1 MTEML
6 NRDIHREFS
15 RRSFLRGGGA
25 LIVGFSLAGAATAGK
40 AGAAMAPTSA
50 GYLPPTNQVD
60 SWLTVNADNTV
71 VFKTS
76 QIEIG
81 NGVTTGLGQ
90 LVAEELDL
98 SPSQVR
104 HSAWDSW
111 VVVNSGSTGGSTGIQ
126 SSAGPALRAAAATAK
141 QALLKLA
148 SANLGVALGGLTVK
162 EGVVSGGGK
171 TVTYGQLLGD
181 KLFSTTLVAPT
192 LNPGVAPSKPV
203 AQYTVVGTKV
213 PRVDVPDKIS
223 GKYTY
228 VHNVRIPGMLHGRV
242 VRPRGQGPF
251 GTGAPIVSVD
261 EKSIAHIPGAKV
273 VRQGDFLAVVAPKEY
288 DAIQAAAQL
297 RVTWKESPMLPTSG
311 NLFGKMRADDSAG
324 LAKAAFRTN
333 TGNVDTALA
342 SAASKISS
350 SYAYHYGG
358 RAVIGPSCAVAD
370 VRASSA
376 TVYSSSQNL
385 LGTVT
390 AVSQLTGIPAKDV
403 RAFYYE
409 GASSYGSGQSAAESS
424 KAAALMSKLV
434 GAPVRMQLMRWDEH
448 GWDYFQAAQIIDVRA
463 GVDANG
469 KLTAWDYTLMQ
480 QPYSTGIDV
489 TSELTGQPYPT
500 TMTGARIDDPSVG
513 DAYKAANVRLLGKT
527 LDVYK
532 GYLRGS
538 SLRSGGE
545 GQISAFATEQAIDE
559 LAVMARMDPIAFR
572 RMNIADDQWLTAL
585 DAAAKGANWQPKVS
599 GSNLS
604 DAQVVKGRGVGMG
617 SHGTAARSAA
627 VVDVTVDRKSGKITV
642 THIYNGIDAGL
653 IVNPEG
659 VENQMVGGAI
669 FGLSR
674 ALSETFTT
682 SKTRVTSLD
691 WVTYPILRFKDAPKI
706 TNVIVNRPD
715 RLPLGAGEPPCC
727 PIPAAVANA
736 FFDATGV
743 RIRQAPMTPARVRAT
758 LEAAGAA

>member
-1 MTEML
+1 ML
-6 NRDIHREFS
+6 NKEFS
-15 RRSFLRGGGA
+15 RKTFVKGAGG
-25 LIVGFSLAGAATAGK
+25 LVVGFSLAGAAVAGR
-40 AGAAMAPTSA
+40 ASAAAPTSA
-50 GYLPPTNQVD
+50 GYLPPVAEVD
-60 SWLTVNADNTV
+60 SWLTFFPDNTV
-71 VFKTS
+71 EFKTS

-81 NGVTTGLGQ
+81 NGVTTGL
-90 LVAEELDL
+90 LMLAAEELDMA
-98 SPSQVR
+98 PSQVR

-126 SSAGPALRAAAATAK
+126 SSAGPALRAAAASAK
-141 QALLKLA
+141 QKLLSLA
-148 SANLGVALGGLTVK
+148 SASLGVPVASLTVK
-162 EGVVSGGGK
+162 DGVVTGGGK
-171 TVTYGQLLGD
+171 SVTYGELVGGKLLN
-181 KLFSTTLVAPT
+181 TQRVAAT
-192 LNPGVAPSKPV
+192 LNPGVAPAKPV
-203 AQYTVVGTKV
+203 SQYKLIGTKL
-213 PRVDVPDKIS
+213 PRVDIPDKIS

-228 VHNVRIPGMLHGRV
+228 VHNVKIPGMLHGRV

-261 EKSIAHIPGAKV
+261 ESSIKNVPGARV
-273 VRQGDFLAVVAPKEY
+273 LRQGDFLGVVAPREY

-297 RVTWKESPMLPTSG
+297 KVTWKESALLPGSG
-311 NLFGKMRADDSAG
+311 NLFKQMREHDSAG
-324 LAKAAFRTN
+324 YAKAAFRTN
-333 TGNVDTALA
+333 TGNVDTALK
-342 SAASKISS
+342 SAATSMSRTYS
-350 SYAYHYGG
+350 YHYGG

-370 VRASSA
+370 VRADSA
-376 TVYSSSQNL
+376 VIFSSSQNL

-390 AVSQLTGIPAKDV
+390 AVSQLTGIPARNV

-424 KAAALMSKLV
+424 KAAALLSKLA

-448 GWDYFQAAQIIDVRA
+448 GWDYLQSAMLIDVRA
-463 GVDANG
+463 GIDAGG
-469 KLTAWDYTLMQ
+469 KLVAYDYTLMM

-489 TSELTGQPYPT
+489 TSELTGTPYPS

-513 DAYKAANVRLLGKT
+513 DAYTAPNMRLTGKT

-545 GQISAFATEQAIDE
+545 GQISAFATEQIIDE
-559 LAVMARMDPIAFR
+559 LAYAAKMDPVEFR
-572 RMNIADDQWLTAL
+572 RKNISNDVWLTAL
-585 DAAAKGANWQPKVS
+585 NAAAMGANWQPRVAAS
-599 GSNLS
+599 SLS
-604 DAQVVKGRGVGMG
+604 KDNVVRGRGIGLG

-627 VVDVTVDRKSGKITV
+627 VADIEVNKKSGKITV

-653 IVNPEG
+653 VVNPEG
-659 VENQMVGGAI
+659 VANQMDGGAI

-691 WVTYPILRFKDAPKI
+691 WVTYPILRFQDAPKI

-715 RLPLGAGEPPCC
+715 KLPLGVGEPPCC

-743 RIRQAPMTPARVRAT
+743 RIREAPMTPGRVRAT
-758 LEAAGAA
+758 LEAAGVV